1 MIRQSLA
8 VAAGCKCSARSL
20 VRTVGVA
27 AESTVTV
34 GVTAVGASA
43 KASSRI
49 TVAILLT
56 PWMLE
61 LAAISISAVTLSI
74 EFAKCHV
81 GAVVKNR

>member
-1 MIRQSLA
+1 MASSSCCA
-8 VAAGCKCSARSL
+8 VQDDMSQVRLTCKCSARIL

-34 GVTAVGASA
+34 GVIIVGASA

-49 TVAILLT
+49 TVAISLT

-61 LAAISISAVTLSI
+61 LAAIWDMLDT
-74 EFAKCHV
+74 
-81 GAVVKNR
+81 